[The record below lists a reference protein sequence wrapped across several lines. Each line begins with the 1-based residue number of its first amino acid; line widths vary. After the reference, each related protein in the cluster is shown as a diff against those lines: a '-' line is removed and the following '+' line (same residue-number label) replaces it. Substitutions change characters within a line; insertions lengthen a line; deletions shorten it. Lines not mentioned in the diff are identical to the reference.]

1 MRNLRIGWLAALTA
15 LLSLSTA
22 VRAADLILNPE
33 PMATQDVDLQA
44 PAVSGVNG
52 KLELDFGAITDPDA
66 GVFRLGGSLSVPVGN
81 AFGLQGDVALSSLDG
96 NITWG
101 GALHAFTRDPNS
113 YLLGVTAGYVAND
126 GASLAAIGPEAELYL
141 GNISLE
147 GWAGWASAE
156 YDDISLDDETGAFFI
171 GDIAAYIT
179 DDWRVSAGAAS
190 ILGEGSLRLATEY
203 QLTDLGMPLS
213 VTGEVRAY
221 DDDRWMAK
229 VGIKGYFGG
238 ADKSLIERH
247 RQDDPPNRVLDLFA
261 SAGELLTADANGP
274 AIDCPDGEEAVSD
287 GNGGY
292 DCEVILQ

>member
-1 MRNLRIGWLAALTA
+1 M
-15 LLSLSTA
+15 LS
-22 VRAADLILNPE
+22 PE

-52 KLELDFGAITDPDA
+52 KLELDFGALTNPQVGTA
-66 GVFRLGGSLSVPVGN
+66 RLGGSLTVPVGN
-81 AFGLQGDVALSSLDG
+81 AFGLQGDVALTSTDG
-96 NITWG
+96 DLTWG

-126 GASLAAIGPEAELYL
+126 GASLAAFGPEAELYL

-147 GWAGWASAE
+147 GWVGWASAE
-156 YDDISLDDETGAFFI
+156 YDDVSLDDETGAFFI
-171 GDIAAYIT
+171 GDVAAYIT
-179 DDWRVSAGAAS
+179 DDWRVSAGAAF

-203 QLTDLGMPLS
+203 QLSDLGMPLS

-229 VGIKGYFGG
+229 IGLKGYFGG
-238 ADKSLIERH
+238 SDKTLIERH
-247 RQDDPPNRVLDLFA
+247 RQDDPPNRVLDLFGSA
-261 SAGELLTADANGP
+261 STLLAADGLAF
-274 AIDCPDGEEAVSD
+274 DCPDGEEAVSD

-292 DCEVILQ
+292 DCEVIVN